1 MKRQD
6 RWLPELGVRGMAD
19 LANFN
24 RMRVVRDGRFVRVE
38 LLRSDDGVPFYR
50 KRFFEHLDDDGWLGR
65 ENRIL
70 LWFSLQQHYPRHLVR
85 LKRVNFLPGGQLNV
99 LDTYDAGPSVKEWNE
114 VTLAPEQSL
123 RLFDRCAWW
132 WQLADTSLA
141 ALDELHA
148 YGFVH
153 GDVKEDNL
161 CIPFDIPQL
170 QQGKVTIQFDQ
181 LRLIDVTYSILPD
194 VPLHRPLPL
203 RAIDG
208 SYQSKLLHQAI
219 EADNTSGRP
228 VQANRLDWR
237 IDLFSLGS
245 MLERLLTRADEA
257 SGWSRHNRNAATDLI
272 RRLKAF
278 DECPEVAIRPHA
290 QLRALAHRVLATL
303 PSADP
308 IVTLETDSRPGPEQ
322 TLSPSDISVGS
333 STENTPPPPALPKP
347 DWWPAIMSPF
357 LGRWET
363 FLLLGGIIALII
375 ILSLV
380 LR

>member
-1 MKRQD
+1 MSAADAEVAIVAVDWLEKR
-6 RWLPELGVRGMAD
+6 RSPGA
-19 LANFN
+19 
-24 RMRVVRDGRFVRVE
+24 VRDEEHVRVE
-38 LLRSDDGVPFYR
+38 RLSADDRTLYYR
-50 KRFFEHLDDDGWLGR
+50 KRFFGVLDDNGWLGR

-70 LWFSLQQHYPRHLVR
+70 LWFSLQQQYPRHLVR

-114 VTLAPEQSL
+114 VPCAPDSSH
-123 RLFDRCAWW
+123 RLFDRCASWW
-132 WQLADTSLA
+132 RLADTSLA
-141 ALDELHA
+141 ALDELHE

-153 GDVKEDNL
+153 GDVKEDNV
-161 CIPFDIPQL
+161 CIPFDTRQI
-170 QQGKVTIQFDQ
+170 QQGKVAIHFDQ

-228 VQANRLDWR
+228 VQANRLDWK

-245 MLERLLTRADEA
+245 MLERLLNRADEA
-257 SGWSRHNRNAATDLI
+257 SSWSRHNRDAATDLI

-278 DECPEVAIRPHA
+278 DECSEVAIRPHA

-303 PSADP
+303 PNADP
-308 IVTLETDSRPGPEQ
+308 IVTLETDSRPGPKQ
-322 TLSPSDISVGS
+322 TLPPSDISVGS
-333 STENTPPPPALPKP
+333 STENTLPPPALPKP